1 MTYAQWSS
9 LWRLSGSSP
18 VCEARMYP
26 TVIASRSYSKL
37 RPVWASLEKPSLKYL
52 KCAEYPE
59 TSVTGHTL
67 AQCAVTLT
75 AWYICSSRGSSVD
88 DTGSRQTNWL
98 LACSPSNYSLLLVLT
113 CRSHRWLGKCCCETS
128 TSTRSHL
135 LRRCNVPSFDV
146 LWNPQPQ
153 RGSSTLRAEQ
163 KRLLQ
168 QHFHTSQF
176 AIMLQYE
183 QLWTGI
189 NTVYEYKM
197 LVRKSLSKRQF
208 R

>member
-1 MTYAQWSS
+1 MKQPVTPEWVVASVRGPYVSHRHRVPFLQQVASC
-9 LWRLSGSSP
+9 LSVIGKALP
-18 VCEARMYP
+18 QIFKMCWIPRNVCYGADLSA
-26 TVIASRSYSKL
+26 V
-37 RPVWASLEKPSLKYL
+37 
-52 KCAEYPE
+52 CGN
-59 TSVTGHTL
+59 VTAG
-67 AQCAVTLT
+67 
-75 AWYICSSRGSSVD
+75 YICSSRGSSVD
-88 DTGSRQTNWL
+88 DTGSSQTNWL